1 MPATRFICPSG
12 NTVKITDCLMHCK
25 EKERCMFLPTLRAI
39 ADSLNRKVE
48 GATVTELL
56 AGTRETYL
64 RKTTDYAVRPQDQ
77 LYALHGTAFHAVNEG
92 YTDGNMLS
100 EERLRDEVTSGK
112 FDLYGEI
119 LNKEDNTL
127 GDFKVTSSYK
137 LMRALGIY
145 KKDVETGETYKTG
158 ARKGQP
164 KTHKV
169 LCNDGVKFV
178 MDWAMQLNYYRILL
192 EAQGLKVG
200 KMVIQAMCRDFGLR
214 IAAERGIQEPVQ
226 LIPIRKISDSWIIKY
241 MKAKTTRLN
250 NALETNKLPDV
261 CKPKERWNDRKC
273 QDFCPVAMNCPYGQI
288 VMLEKKEKLAV

>member
-12 NTVKITDCLMHCK
+12 KSVKICECLEHCR

-64 RKTTDYAVRPQDQ
+64 KKTTEYAVRPQDQ
-77 LYALHGTAFHAVNEG
+77 LYAIHGTAFHAVNEG

-100 EERLRDEVTSGK
+100 EERLRDNVTSGK

-119 LNKEDNTL
+119 LSGEDNTL

-145 KKDVETGETYKTG
+145 KKDVPTGETYKSG
-158 ARKGQP
+158 LKKGQP
-164 KTHKV
+164 KTRKEF
-169 LCNDGVKFV
+169 CYDGVRFI
-178 MDWAMQLNYYRILL
+178 MDWALQLNYYRILL

-200 KMVIQAMCRDFGLR
+200 RMVIQAMCRDFGLR
-214 IAAERGIQEPVQ
+214 IAAERGIHEPVQ
-226 LIPIRKISDSWIIKY
+226 LIPVRKISDCWITRY
-241 MKAKTTRLN
+241 MLEKTARLTK
-250 NALETNKLPDV
+250 ALETNSLPEV
-261 CKPKERWNDRKC
+261 CSSKERWHDKKC
-273 QDFCPVAMNCPYGQI
+273 QEYCPVAGKCPYGQA
-288 VMLEKKEKLAV
+288 VLAKRDKLAV